1 MKWHNLAF
9 SFWWSFKLKNCPEQG
24 SKWYET
30 SLLQKSGASPGLWV
44 PAGLWPSF
52 WWAGE
57 WAPLAGQACRNRGE
71 YSQSSVFPRLCSGK
85 FIKWETCAVLSFCPN
100 SCLLS
105 LSLSLFFVPCELH
118 PACLWTAECLRIDT
132 ARRGW
137 PNNSSQMIFQR
148 FGPIAFPP
156 SDHAWLLLGWLA
168 FPTETDLEGF
178 LDPEAAHLD
187 VYFLHLFSFFSYQ
200 AFVLN
205 SPRVLGLTLLLPAA
219 NICQVVT

>member
-1 MKWHNLAF
+1 MRRHCSRRVVPHLDSGYQQDFGHPFGEQVNELPWRGRLA
-9 SFWWSFKLKNCPEQG
+9 
-24 SKWYET
+24 ET
-30 SLLQKSGASPGLWV
+30 EENIHSHP
-44 PAGLWPSF
+44 
-52 WWAGE
+52 
-57 WAPLAGQACRNRGE
+57 C
-71 YSQSSVFPRLCSGK
+71 SQD
-85 FIKWETCAVLSFCPN
+85 CAVGN
-100 SCLLS
+100 SSSERPVQFS
-105 LSLSLFFVPCELH
+105 LSALIHAYSFFFVIVPCELH
-118 PACLWTAECLRIDT
+118 PACLWTAGCLRIDT

-137 PNNSSQMIFQR
+137 PSNSSQMTFQR

-156 SDHAWLLLGWLA
+156 SDHARLLLGWLA

-219 NICQVVT
+219 NICQVVI